1 MTLET
6 WLLFSGAA
14 LVVILIPGPLSLLMI
29 SNSLNYGLRRSYP
42 AFLGGVFASICLLS
56 ASALGLGALLLASE
70 QLFSALKIVGALY
83 LFYLAWQSWQQSRQP
98 SQGAVVPQPPTVP
111 RFRALFGRA
120 FVLGASNPKD
130 ILFFVAFFPQFI
142 HVLFFAAFL
151 PQFLSAQQAFLPQ
164 LLIMI
169 ATWTVLDLLCKLAY
183 GLGAHG
189 AARYLRSGAGQSW
202 FNRVSAALFGCAG
215 LASLMKVRG
224 SV

>member
-1 MTLET
+1 MNLDT

-70 QLFSALKIVGALY
+70 QLFSALKIIGALY
-83 LFYLAWQSWQQSRQP
+83 LFYLAWQSWQQSRLPTHGAQV
-98 SQGAVVPQPPTVP
+98 SQTPAVP

-130 ILFFVAFFPQFI
+130 ILFF
-142 HVLFFAAFL
+142 AAFL
-151 PQFLSAQQAFLPQ
+151 PQFLSSQQPFLPQ

-202 FNRVSAALFGCAG
+202 FNRVSAALFGGAATAALLKG
-215 LASLMKVRG
+215 
-224 SV
+224 

>member
-1 MTLET
+1 MNLET

-29 SNSLNYGLRRSYP
+29 GNSLNYGLRRSYP
-42 AFLGGVFASICLLS
+42 AFLGGVIASICLLS
-56 ASALGLGALLLASE
+56 ASALGLGALLMASE

-98 SQGAVVPQPPTVP
+98 AQGAEVPQAAAVP
-111 RFRALFGRA
+111 RFGALFGRA
-120 FVLGASNPKD
+120 FMLGASNPKD
-130 ILFFVAFFPQFI
+130 ILFF
-142 HVLFFAAFL
+142 AAFL
-151 PQFLSAQQAFLPQ
+151 PQFLAEQAFLPQ

-189 AARYLRSGAGQSW
+189 AARYLRTGKGQSW
-202 FNRVSAALFGCAG
+202 FNRISAGLFGGAG
-215 LASLMKVRG
+215 AASLL
-224 SV
+224 SSH

>member
-1 MTLET
+1 MNLET

-70 QLFSALKIVGALY
+70 QLFSALKIVGAAY

-98 SQGAVVPQPPTVP
+98 AHGAEVPQLATTP
-111 RFRALFGRA
+111 RFRTMFGRA

-130 ILFFVAFFPQFI
+130 ILFF
-142 HVLFFAAFL
+142 AAFL
-151 PQFLSAQQAFLPQ
+151 PQFLNGDQPFLPQ

-169 ATWTVLDLLCKLAY
+169 ATWATLDLLCKLAY
-183 GLGAHG
+183 GLSAHG
-189 AARYLRSGAGQSW
+189 AARYLRSGKGQSW
-202 FNRVSAALFGCAG
+202 FNRISAGLFGGAG
-215 LASLMKVRG
+215 VVSLIKARSG
-224 SV
+224 LL

>member
-1 MTLET
+1 MSLET

-42 AFLGGVFASICLLS
+42 AFLGGVIASICLLS

-98 SQGAVVPQPPTVP
+98 AQGATVPQAAPVP

-130 ILFFVAFFPQFI
+130 ILFF
-142 HVLFFAAFL
+142 AAFL
-151 PQFLSAQQAFLPQ
+151 PQFLSTEQAFLPQ

-169 ATWTVLDLLCKLAY
+169 ATWAALDLLCKLAY

-202 FNRVSAALFGCAG
+202 FNRVSAALFSGAG
-215 LASLMKVRG
+215 VLSLIHVRTG
-224 SV
+224 SL

>member
-83 LFYLAWQSWQQSRQP
+83 PARVQSCRK
-98 SQGAVVPQPPTVP
+98 PP
-111 RFRALFGRA
+111 LCRA
-120 FVLGASNPKD
+120 FAPCL
-130 ILFFVAFFPQFI
+130 VA
-142 HVLFFAAFL
+142 H
-151 PQFLSAQQAFLPQ
+151 
-164 LLIMI
+164 
-169 ATWTVLDLLCKLAY
+169 LCWVPVTPRTFCFSPPSCRNFSMPSRPFY
-183 GLGAHG
+183 
-189 AARYLRSGAGQSW
+189 RS
-202 FNRVSAALFGCAG
+202 C
-215 LASLMKVRG
+215 
-224 SV
+224 

>member
-1 MTLET
+1 MSLET
-6 WLLFSGAA
+6 WLLFSSAA
-14 LVVILIPGPLSLLMI
+14 LIVILIPGPLSLLMI

-70 QLFSALKIVGALY
+70 KLFSALKIVGALY

-98 SQGAVVPQPPTVP
+98 ASAANVPEAAPKP
-111 RFRALFGRA
+111 RFSALFGRA

-130 ILFFVAFFPQFI
+130 ILFF
-142 HVLFFAAFL
+142 AAFL
-151 PQFLSAQQAFLPQ
+151 PQFLTPEQPLLGQ
-164 LLIMI
+164 LLVMI

-189 AARYLRSGAGQSW
+189 AASYLRSGKGQSW
-202 FNRVSAALFGCAG
+202 FNRISAGLFGVAG
-215 LASLMKVRG
+215 SASLLSR
-224 SV
+224 